1 MGKQITL
8 QNLQTSL
15 DRTKSYVDSRANAN
29 VIKTETILF
38 AGGVVAQ
45 NDILTLADG
54 LSNYDALA
62 ITLSI
67 ANSSDEDLGNYVTQ
81 IEPIANFS
89 DSALSV
95 LVLNGYNL
103 SNNNYVAVRL
113 GLNTNT
119 SLRASVAQ
127 TGSGWSGYKPYVS
140 IKGVKYSHPVE
151 YTTTEKVI
159 GTYLGKTLYE
169 KTLTNINV
177 PAATT
182 SVPTQVVALNA
193 YGIED
198 TWTVVKAE
206 GIVRLA
212 NNADIMVPFCNP
224 LNTIPDAVWVSRQS
238 STGRWVLASCC
249 QQTGVAKALTLKY
262 IKESL

>member
-1 MGKQITL
+1 MAKQITL
-8 QNLQTSL
+8 QNLRTSL

-140 IKGVKYSHPVE
+140 IKGIKYSRPVE

-169 KTLTNINV
+169 KTLTNINI
-177 PAATT
+177 PAAST
-182 SVPTQVVALNA
+182 STPTQRIQLSA
-193 YGIED
+193 YGIENN
-198 TWTVVKAE
+198 WTIISQE
-206 GIVRLA
+206 GVAQFA
-212 NNADIMVPFCNP
+212 NNAVVNIPFTNSSNGSGDV
-224 LNTIPDAVWVSRQS
+224 LWISKASFDGVWAIQS
-238 STGRWVLASCC
+238 SVTLA
-249 QQTGVAKALTLKY
+249 TTVKALTLKY